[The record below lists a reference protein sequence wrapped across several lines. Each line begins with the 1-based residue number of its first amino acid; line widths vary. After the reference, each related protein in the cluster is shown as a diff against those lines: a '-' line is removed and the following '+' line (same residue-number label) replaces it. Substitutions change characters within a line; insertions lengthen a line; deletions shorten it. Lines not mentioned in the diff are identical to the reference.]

1 VTLIPILI
9 MIIILSGYFHN
20 NSIAFVYY
28 AYGSNLEN
36 TIVSD
41 TSTSNGSV
49 SKQADHKMLQPR
61 IQNIPQ
67 PRFLPWGGKEND
79 LTISTNSIAN
89 NVLSGGFI
97 INGTASNKASGFS
110 SYQNYNGK
118 YISLIIG
125 KLAKKSRDPATGDPQ
140 VSFDFYIKG
149 QKGDYQLMFVNGRLN
164 QEGWKNNTYFSRID
178 SYSSKLVSLKDF
190 VAMHGDVYSS
200 LKRIGITFEKNIII
214 NPLQFRIDFYPD
226 LFPNPNSR

>member
-1 VTLIPILI
+1 LISYLPITTFLTSLSILI
-9 MIIILSGYFHN
+9 MVIIFSSYFYN
-20 NSIAFVYY
+20 GDIVFVYS

-36 TIVSD
+36 T
-41 TSTSNGSV
+41 V
-49 SKQADHKMLQPR
+49 SKPPDHKMLQPL
-61 IQNIPQ
+61 IQHLLQ

-89 NVLSGGFI
+89 NVLSGSFI
-97 INGTASNKASGFS
+97 INGTTNNKASGFS

-149 QKGDYQLMFVNGRLN
+149 QKGDYQLMLVNGRLK

-178 SYSSKLVSLKDF
+178 SYSSRLLNLKDF
-190 VAMHGDVYSS
+190 VALHGDVYSS